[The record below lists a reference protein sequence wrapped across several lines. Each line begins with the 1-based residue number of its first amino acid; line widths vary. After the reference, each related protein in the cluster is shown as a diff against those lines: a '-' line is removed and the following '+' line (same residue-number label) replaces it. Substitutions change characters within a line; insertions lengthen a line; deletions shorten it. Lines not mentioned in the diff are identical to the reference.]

1 MNWTPKEFSHALV
14 EIQWIS
20 YHYRYDK
27 EIADA
32 CDLIYKRI
40 VEDRNNG
47 VRMTEDI
54 ELPTRLEGS
63 D

>member
-1 MNWTPKEFSHALV
+1 MNWTPKEFTDALV
-14 EIQWIS
+14 EIQWIQ

-40 VEDRNNG
+40 TEDRKRG
-47 VRMTEDI
+47 VRMTEGVEQPI
-54 ELPTRLEGS
+54 KK
-63 D
+63 